1 MSKNDTKVVGITL
14 TKQLL
19 LIHYIKPEEESKVDE
34 YIAAVK
40 WKANPTLAKL
50 VQAFAEVV
58 SNYVI
63 GNNKSVE
70 NISILDMEQLFKDL
84 LSGED
89 T

>member
-1 MSKNDTKVVGITL
+1 MSKSETKVVGITL

-19 LIHYIKPEEESKVDE
+19 LIHYIKPDEDSKVDE
-34 YIAAVK
+34 YIAAIK

-50 VQAFAEVV
+50 VQAFAEVT

-63 GNNKSVE
+63 GNNKSIE
-70 NISILDMEQLFKDL
+70 NVSMIDMEQLFRDL
-84 LSGED
+84 LTGED

>member
-14 TKQLL
+14 MKQIL
-19 LIHYIKPEEESKVDE
+19 LIHYIKPGEESKVDE
-34 YIAAVK
+34 YIAAIK

-63 GNNKSVE
+63 GNNKSIE
-70 NISILDMEQLFKDL
+70 NVSMVDMEQLFRDL